1 MHKKDAKKPL
11 IFSKNFHLLW
21 QDFFRIDIMAL
32 DRSLSIF
39 RHHMNK
45 NEKKG
50 EDQ

>member
-1 MHKKDAKKPL
+1 M
-11 IFSKNFHLLW
+11 
-21 QDFFRIDIMAL
+21 DIMAL

-50 EDQ
+50 EDLQICL